1 MNLFDG
7 ATLISE
13 SSDESFMRLA
23 LEQACCAASHDE
35 VPIGAVIVYDNRV
48 IGWGYNLTRR
58 LQDATAH
65 AETVALRQAAQR
77 LGHWYFNECTLYVTV
92 EPCVMCAGMM
102 ILGHLARLVYG
113 AREPKFGCCGSLYD
127 LVRDPRFN
135 HRVEVTSGVLA
146 VESEQL
152 LKAFFRK
159 LRAVNNHSEC

>member
-77 LGHWYFNECTLYVTV
+77 LREAETHLRSYDQKLESGNRHDCTPNEKTADRLALIHI
-92 EPCVMCAGMM
+92 AGAKY
-102 ILGHLARLVYG
+102 LSF
-113 AREPKFGCCGSLYD
+113 P
-127 LVRDPRFN
+127 
-135 HRVEVTSGVLA
+135 
-146 VESEQL
+146 
-152 LKAFFRK
+152 LK
-159 LRAVNNHSEC
+159 